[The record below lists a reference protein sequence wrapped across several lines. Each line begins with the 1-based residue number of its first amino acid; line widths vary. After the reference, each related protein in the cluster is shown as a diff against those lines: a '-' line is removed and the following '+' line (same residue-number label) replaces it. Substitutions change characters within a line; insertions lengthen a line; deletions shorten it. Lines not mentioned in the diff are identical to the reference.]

1 MQEHVKQEPMES
13 IGGSGAAAP
22 AAGGSSMDVETGGV
36 IVKTEETNGGVVFT
50 STTEFTTRLEVQCG
64 LCDGEAF
71 GWRRWRDFRSGVPSP
86 SVWGRKWNTCVFY
99 RVS

>member
-1 MQEHVKQEPMES
+1 MQEHVKQKPGES
-13 IGGSGAAAP
+13 IGGSGA

-64 LCDGEAF
+64 VPCDEAF
-71 GWRRWRDFRSGVPSP
+71 GC
-86 SVWGRKWNTCVFY
+86 WNS
-99 RVS
+99 RGS